1 MRLVAQMTL
10 SSLQSPRFPLVV
22 SEKAPSDGW
31 SLTIARLRI
40 AAVPG
45 QSLRGR
51 DV

>member
-10 SSLQSPRFPLVV
+10 DSLQSPRFPRVV
-22 SEKAPSDGW
+22 SEKVHPDGW